1 MAFGGGQVQAL
12 RDYRSI
18 QLGRRVVHAGAGS
31 ILPLAALTAPI
42 DVVQIASI
50 AIAAVV
56 VCVELLRKTSHRFR
70 NLFLVI
76 FRRILRTDEVTGAIT
91 GASYLA
97 VSSAIVLNLF
107 PVPVSSLALF
117 FIALGD
123 PVARMVGS
131 TMGRVR
137 VPIEVFRNLKVKT
150 LEGSAAFFGA
160 SLLVGI
166 LFWSQGLVTSFW
178 PVILGAG
185 TATLIEGLPVPIDDN
200 FTVPVGSALV
210 MGIVWSI

>member
-1 MAFGGGQVQAL
+1 MG
-12 RDYRSI
+12 RS
-18 QLGRRVVHAGAGS
+18 VVHAGAGL

-50 AIAAVV
+50 ASAVLLV
-56 VCVELLRKTSHRFR
+56 GMESLRKISHRFR
-70 NLFLVI
+70 DLFIVI

-123 PVARMVGS
+123 PVAGMVGS

-137 VPIEVFRNLKVKT
+137 LPIKVFRNLKVKT

-166 LFWSQGLVTSFW
+166 LFWSQDLIVSFW

-185 TATLIEGLPVPIDDN
+185 IATLIEGLPVPIDDN
-200 FTVPVGSALV
+200 FTVPLGSALV